1 MMVFSSFFI
10 ILDVLLLW
18 VENTVL
24 QIVMET
30 TIPLIY

>member
-30 TIPLIY
+30 TIPLIN

>member
-24 QIVMET
+24 HIVMET
-30 TIPLIY
+30 TIPLIN